1 MFDLYRGAN
10 PAAGIVYYA
19 NAAPPVESF
28 AGLLAAA
35 GAEIVPLDD
44 PGDDEV
50 WAFALRHPAFGGA
63 KVWQP
68 RKLPDVGEYLQ
79 FGHGLTPANGPPP
92 RRPAERSG
100 FWCRL
105 PTGAFCASGSACCGS
120 SIF

>member
-19 NAAPPVESF
+19 NAARPWSLSPPPCRR
-28 AGLLAAA
+28 

-79 FGHGLTPANGPPP
+79 
-92 RRPAERSG
+92 
-100 FWCRL
+100 
-105 PTGAFCASGSACCGS
+105 SATA
-120 SIF
+120 